1 MGPLTSLLK
10 RNSFHWTDAAKE
22 AFHNL
27 KAAMAKPP
35 VLGLLNFSKPL
46 ILNVK
51 LPGAG
56 NGIGAVLMQ
65 NGDILSICTDR
76 VLTQLNPNE

>member
-1 MGPLTSLLK
+1 
-10 RNSFHWTDAAKE
+10 
-22 AFHNL
+22 
-27 KAAMAKPP
+27 MAKPP